1 MSNHAPVTVLSVSP
15 FVEDHEALAHILHQY
30 SWTLYRAST
39 VAAATGFLSSQPISL
54 VVGERDLP
62 PHTWRDL
69 LVEVGALPSKP
80 LVIVTS
86 HQADDYLWAEAL
98 NLGAYDVLAKPF
110 DVAEV
115 RRTLSSA
122 ALNWRWK
129 HASRCQASPGASEGC

>member
-1 MSNHAPVTVLSVSP
+1 MLDHAPVTVLSVSP
-15 FVEDHEALAHILHQY
+15 FVEDHETLAHILHPY
-30 SWTLYRAST
+30 SWTLHRAST
-39 VAAATGFLSSQPISL
+39 LAAARSFLPSQSISL

-69 LVEVGALPSKP
+69 LVEVGALPSTP

-98 NLGAYDVLAKPF
+98 NLGAYGVLAKPF

-115 RRTLSSA
+115 KHTLNVA

-129 HASRCQASPGASEGC
+129 HTSRF

>member
-1 MSNHAPVTVLSVSP
+1 MSNHATVTVLSVSP
-15 FVEDHEALAHILHQY
+15 FAEDHEALAHILHPY
-30 SWTLYRAST
+30 SWTLHRAST
-39 VAAATGFLSSQPISL
+39 LAAATAFLPNQPISL

-69 LVEVGALPSKP
+69 LEEVGALLSKP

-98 NLGAYDVLAKPF
+98 NLGAYGVLAKPF

-122 ALNWRWK
+122 ALNWSWK
-129 HASRCQASPGASEGC
+129 HASRCQASPGALDG

>member
-1 MSNHAPVTVLSVSP
+1 VPNHSPVTVLSVSP
-15 FVEDHEALAHILHQY
+15 FVEDHETLAHILHPY
-30 SWTLYRAST
+30 SWTLHRAST
-39 VAAATGFLSSQPISL
+39 LAAATGFLPSQPISL

-69 LVEVGALPSKP
+69 LAEVAALLSKP

-98 NLGAYDVLAKPF
+98 NLGAYAVLAKPF
-110 DVAEV
+110 DVVEV

-122 ALNWRWK
+122 ALNWTWK
-129 HASRCQASPGASEGC
+129 HASPCQASPRTLDGC

>member
-1 MSNHAPVTVLSVSP
+1 MSNHSPVTVLSVSP
-15 FVEDHEALAHILHQY
+15 FVEDHGALAHILHPY
-30 SWTLYRAST
+30 SWTLHRAST
-39 VAAATGFLSSQPISL
+39 LAGATSVLPNQPISL

-69 LVEVGALPSKP
+69 LVEVGALPSRP

-86 HQADDYLWAEAL
+86 HQADVYLWAEAL
-98 NLGAYDVLAKPF
+98 NLGAYGVLAKPF

-115 RRTLSSA
+115 RHTLSIA

-129 HASRCQASPGASEGC
+129 HVSRC

>member
-1 MSNHAPVTVLSVSP
+1 MSAQALVTVLSVSP
-15 FVEDHEALAHILHQY
+15 FVEDHEALAHILQPY
-30 SWTLYRAST
+30 SWTLHRAST
-39 VAAATGFLSSQPISL
+39 LAVATNFLPSQRISV

-69 LVEVGALPSKP
+69 LAEVGSAPGTP

-98 NLGAYDVLAKPF
+98 NLGAYGVLTKPF

-122 ALNWRWK
+122 ALNWRWA
-129 HASRCQASPGASEGC
+129 HASRCPAPPGALDGC